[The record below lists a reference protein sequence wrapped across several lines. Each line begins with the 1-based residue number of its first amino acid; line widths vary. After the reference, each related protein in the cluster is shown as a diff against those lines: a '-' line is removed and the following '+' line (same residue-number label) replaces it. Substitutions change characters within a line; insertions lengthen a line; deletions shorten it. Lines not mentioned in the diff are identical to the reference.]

1 MSNVIDNFKMLSFV
15 QRMIMLRQSAR
26 DYGRFHM
33 RTAML
38 ARAHAA
44 SVDFIEAHMPD
55 AIGLDTPQDLLS
67 FAVTTVTLPGQV
79 LEFGVNAGGTI
90 RHLAKL
96 MPDRKIHGF
105 DSFEGLPEAWSGNN
119 LPAGAFSRGGK
130 LPKVPANVTLHKGWF
145 NDTLPGFV
153 AANPAPIAFLHVDCD
168 IYASTKTIFDGLA
181 PQIVPGTVIVFD
193 EFFNYPNWQAHEY
206 RAFMEFLTAR
216 GLGFRYT
223 GYAYEQ
229 VAGFIVERD
238 AASPTT
244 G

>member
-1 MSNVIDNFKMLSFV
+1 MSSVIDNFRALSFV
-15 QRMIMLRQSAR
+15 QRVIMLRQSAR
-26 DYGRFHM
+26 DYGRQHP
-33 RTAML
+33 RTTML

-44 SVDFIEAHMPD
+44 SVDFIEANMPD
-55 AIGLDTPQDLLS
+55 ALGLDTPKDLLT
-67 FAVTTVTLPGQV
+67 FAVSLVTLPGLV

-96 MPDRKIHGF
+96 MPDRKLHGF

-119 LPAGAFSRGGK
+119 LPGGAFSRSGK
-130 LPKVPANVTLHKGWF
+130 LPSVPSNVTLHKGWF

-153 AANPAPIAFLHVDCD
+153 AAHKDAVAFLHVDCD
-168 IYASTKTIFDGLA
+168 IYSSTKTIFDGLA

-216 GLGFRYT
+216 DLGFRYT
-223 GYAYEQ
+223 AYAYEQ
-229 VAGFIVERD
+229 VAGVITDKTVPS
-238 AASPTT
+238 AAP
-244 G
+244 